1 MGSSPSWIGR
11 RGRRRGPEGSP
22 VILTSRP
29 ATTIGTKAARP
40 RETSVSRA
48 PTLEILMPAHT
59 RSMGRLKFA
68 HGYLAK
74 AQQAPEGEEGAISKK
89 QYDTVG
95 GKGAREGR

>member
-1 MGSSPSWIGR
+1 
-11 RGRRRGPEGSP
+11 
-22 VILTSRP
+22 
-29 ATTIGTKAARP
+29 
-40 RETSVSRA
+40 
-48 PTLEILMPAHT
+48 
-59 RSMGRLKFA
+59 MGRLKFA